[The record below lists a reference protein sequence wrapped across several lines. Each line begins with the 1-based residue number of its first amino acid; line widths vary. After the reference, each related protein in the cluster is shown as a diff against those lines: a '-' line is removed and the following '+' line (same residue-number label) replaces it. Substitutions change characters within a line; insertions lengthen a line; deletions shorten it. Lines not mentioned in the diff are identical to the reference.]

1 VSLAPW
7 LEVDL
12 GRGVRAGFSTV
23 AGGNLGLGLGDDPA
37 AVVARR
43 RDAELWAGGPIA
55 WGRQVHGADV
65 HLVGPTGGDDVAVC
79 DALVSTGPV
88 GLGVLV
94 ADCVPVLLADSRAR
108 VVGTVH
114 AGRRGVVA
122 GVVGAAV
129 RALRAAGAT
138 HLRAVVGPA
147 ICGACY
153 EVPAALRDEVEV
165 AVPGTAS
172 TTSWGTPSLDL
183 PRAVVAALVADGV
196 EVGDV
201 GLCTRTDLRFF
212 SHRAVVDG
220 RPEGRVAGVVRLTGT

>member
-12 GRGVRAGFSTV
+12 GPGVRAGFSTV
-23 AGGNLGLGLGDDPA
+23 SAGNLGLGVGDDPA
-37 AVVARR
+37 AVGARR
-43 RDAELWAGGPIA
+43 RDAELWVGGPLA
-55 WGRQVHGADV
+55 WGRQVHGATV
-65 HLVGPTGGDDVAVC
+65 HLVGPAGGDDVAAC
-79 DALVSTGPV
+79 DALVTTGPV

-94 ADCVPVLLADSRAR
+94 ADCVPVLLADARAR

-122 GVVGAAV
+122 GVVTAAV

-147 ICGACY
+147 ICGECY
-153 EVPAALRDEVEV
+153 EVPAPLRDEVEA

-172 TTSWGTPSLDL
+172 TTSWGTPALDL
-183 PRAVVAALVADGV
+183 PRAVVRALVASGV
-196 EVGDV
+196 EVDDLAV
-201 GLCTRTDLRFF
+201 CTRTDPRFF
-212 SHRAVVDG
+212 SHRAVADG
-220 RPEGRVAGVVRLTGT
+220 RPEGRVAGVVRLTGV